1 MQDIDAGRLGSH
13 KLLLFFA
20 AAIERC
26 DEMNNS
32 EVAEEEDREMQ
43 RRKTFSKSSLLT
55 PTAHSSSQT
64 PSKLRGTTPR

>member
-1 MQDIDAGRLGSH
+1 
-13 KLLLFFA
+13 LLLFFA

-43 RRKTFSKSSLLT
+43 RRKTFSKNISDAYST
-55 PTAHSSSQT
+55 QQFPNIIETKRYNTALYKCAYRNQ
-64 PSKLRGTTPR
+64 L